1 MDLSKF
7 KSKFYILYIIN
18 IILTVALIFLIWKVY
33 KDISTITTI
42 IILIL
47 EIILYKERNRG
58 IELETEYEKEK
69 VKELIIKIY
78 NEDLEKFFEVLEKR
92 GVLKTG
98 EIEEELIKNKKNII
112 FIIESGEGSP
122 RGKEI
127 YFSGFMKK
135 DFRKIIG
142 DKAEIYPIPIPGTS
156 SFIIFYN
163 DIDID
168 IDRLYDKL
176 YTGYSKYID
185 VEVQKDLA
193 EQKNEEK
200 RKALEDWYKKSK
212 KYIEH
217 RQMPLILITMPYKT
231 SLYSLFTILEKKYSD
246 DKNNIKFSKKKDDK
260 KKKKINKK
268 WESIIRIMEDKISNI
283 LKQEIELKSIKL
295 RFVYLFEAVGFKN
308 RILKRFEELESHIV
322 EELKK
327 DYGVENNNYFSELL
341 RKKDFIRKFEESLK
355 KIDENFY
362 NKIRND
368 GRYERLKRLII
379 DIQLKIFGVPVQNI
393 SI

>member
-1 MDLSKF
+1 M
-7 KSKFYILYIIN
+7 
-18 IILTVALIFLIWKVY
+18 Y
-33 KDISTITTI
+33 KDISTIITI

-47 EIILYKERNRG
+47 EIILYKEKNRG
-58 IELETEYEKEK
+58 IELGIKKFKEKTKYEKEK
-69 VKELIIKIY
+69 IKELIIKIY

-168 IDRLYDKL
+168 KLYDKL
-176 YTGYSKYID
+176 YTGYLKYID

-200 RKALEDWYKKSK
+200 RKALEDWYKKSR

-217 RQMPLILITMPYKT
+217 RQMPLILMTMPYKT

-246 DKNNIKFSKKKDDK
+246 DENNIKFSKKKDDK

-283 LKQEIELKSIKL
+283 LKQEIELKSTRL
-295 RFVYLFEAVGFKN
+295 RFVYLFEAVGFKDG
-308 RILKRFEELESHIV
+308 ILKRFEELESYIV

-341 RKKDFIRKFEESLK
+341 RKKNFIRKFEESLK
-355 KIDENFY
+355 KIDEDFY

-368 GRYERLKRLII
+368 GRYNRLKRLIT
-379 DIQLKIFGVPVQNI
+379 DIQLKIFGVPIQDI

>member
-1 MDLSKF
+1 
-7 KSKFYILYIIN
+7 
-18 IILTVALIFLIWKVY
+18 VY
-33 KDISTITTI
+33 KDISTVITI
-42 IILIL
+42 IILFL
-47 EIILYKERNRG
+47 EIILYKEKNRG

-168 IDRLYDKL
+168 KLYDKL

-217 RQMPLILITMPYKT
+217 RQMPLILMTMPYKT
-231 SLYSLFTILEKKYSD
+231 SLYFLFTTLEKKYSD
-246 DKNNIKFSKKKDDK
+246 DENNIKFSKKKDDK

-283 LKQEIELKSIKL
+283 LKQEIELKSTKI
-295 RFVYLFEAVGFKN
+295 RFVYLFEAVGFSEEIKQQ
-308 RILKRFEELESHIV
+308 FEKLENNIV
-322 EELKK
+322 EELRKNYEIGDKDFSKK
-327 DYGVENNNYFSELL
+327 YFSELL
-341 RKKDFIRKFEESLK
+341 KKENFIKKFEESME
-355 KIDENFY
+355 KIDKNFY
-362 NKIRND
+362 NKIKKD
-368 GRYERLKRLII
+368 VRYRRLKKLIM